1 MDFLSS
7 ECEVIEK
14 SLHLA
19 RGMGV
24 AVALGGGEAFFQACD
39 GFVGATQF
47 GEGLSRHLVGGDV
60 VGIVVDEGGELCESE
75 IGPALTVVLHGE
87 AVAGEGVGGVGG
99 EDFGEGGDLVHKLM
113 VRCGEGGWQV
123 RGTDVR
129 ESGHRAL

>member
-24 AVALGGGEAFFQACD
+24 AGALGGGEAFFQACD
-39 GFVGATQF
+39 GFVGAAQF
-47 GEGLSRHLVGGDV
+47 GEGLSGHLVGWDV
-60 VGIVVDEGGELCESE
+60 VGIVVDEGGELREGE
-75 IGPALTVVLHGE
+75 VGVALGVVLHGE

-99 EDFGEGGDLVHKLM
+99 EDFGEGGDLVHGAMISGKP
-113 VRCGEGGWQV
+113 RGEI
-123 RGTDVR
+123 
-129 ESGHRAL
+129 